1 MSASFITWA
10 ADLQPFEKKKK
21 NSPTLLMIICDLEKG
36 EKLSLKKK
44 KLVSVIER
52 IVTVPV

>member
-1 MSASFITWA
+1 
-10 ADLQPFEKKKK
+10 
-21 NSPTLLMIICDLEKG
+21 MIICDLEKG

-44 KLVSVIER
+44 KLMSIIER